1 MTPGGVDGLSSTS
14 TKTPCTMLTP
24 TVTELPR
31 ALEPVGRDTFIA
43 APDDAPTGRTRI
55 ALVASEP
62 ATIGGARRLVG
73 SLAA

>member
-1 MTPGGVDGLSSTS
+1 
-14 TKTPCTMLTP
+14 MLTP

-31 ALEPVGRDTFIA
+31 ALEPVDRDTFVA
-43 APDDAPTGRTRI
+43 ALDDAPGRRARI

-62 ATIGGARRLVG
+62 ATIGGAPRLVR

>member
-1 MTPGGVDGLSSTS
+1 
-14 TKTPCTMLTP
+14 MLTP

-31 ALEPVGRDTFIA
+31 ALEPVERDTFIA
-43 APDDAPTGRTRI
+43 ASDDALVRRARI

-62 ATIGGARRLVG
+62 ATIGGARRVVR

>member
-1 MTPGGVDGLSSTS
+1 
-14 TKTPCTMLTP
+14 MLTP

-31 ALEPVGRDTFIA
+31 ALEPVARDTFIA
-43 APDDAPTGRTRI
+43 ALDDAPAGRSRI

-62 ATIGGARRLVG
+62 ATIGGARRLVR